1 MVNIEF
7 AQPLYLILLFILPIL
22 AYWYAKKG
30 VQKEATVRFSNLD
43 LIPSDVLRIGRN
55 KNRIL
60 IGSKLS
66 IMLLIV
72 LALARPRLADTV
84 QETNTEIIDILLVI
98 DQSSSML
105 AQDFKP
111 NRLEAA
117 KEVAKTFIKA
127 REGDRLGLIVFAG
140 ESYIQCPLTRDIDVL
155 LKFTDQIDII
165 DREHDGTAIGMAIAN
180 AINRLRDSKA
190 ESKTIILLSDGSN
203 NQGELDP
210 ITAADLAAKFDIK
223 IYTVAAGTHGLAPYP
238 VTDAWGRKVIQK
250 VQVEVDEETLQEI
263 AEITGGRF
271 FRATDNESL
280 QKVYTEIDALERTEI
295 EVTEYQNYTEL
306 YSYFTIPAALA
317 SLLLI
322 FLTRG
327 IFHKL
332 F

>member
-1 MVNIEF
+1 MEF
-7 AQPLYLILLFILPIL
+7 GQPYYLLLLLLLPIL
-22 AYWYAKKG
+22 ILWYFKQG
-30 VQKEATVRFSNLD
+30 QNQEATIRYSNLD
-43 LIPSDVLRIGRN
+43 LIPESVIRSGRMKNLVFILGRIA
-55 KNRIL
+55 
-60 IGSKLS
+60 
-66 IMLLIV
+66 IMLLII
-72 LALARPRLADTV
+72 LAWARPRISDTIR
-84 QETNTEIIDILLVI
+84 ETKTEIIDILLVI

-117 KEVAKTFIKA
+117 KEVAKTFIKE

-155 LKFTDQIDII
+155 LEFTDEIEII

-180 AINRLRDSKA
+180 SINRLRESEAK
-190 ESKTIILLSDGSN
+190 SKTIILLSDGSN

-238 VTDAWGRKVIQK
+238 VTDAWGRQVIQK
-250 VQVEVDEETLQEI
+250 VQVDVDEETLKEI
-263 AEITGGRF
+263 ANITGGQF
-271 FRATDNESL
+271 FRATDNKSL
-280 QKVYTEIDALERTEI
+280 QKVYQEIDELERTEI
-295 EVTEYQNYTEL
+295 EVTEYQNYTEF
-306 YSYFTIPAALA
+306 YSWLTIPAAFA
-317 SLLLI
+317 SI
-322 FLTRG
+322 FLIILSRG